1 MKHFLLSGAFG
12 LGLLMAPCAKEPE
25 KIAPHRVC
33 IGVNK
38 CIGSMWPLS
47 EVEEAYGTRGSE
59 VEEGI
64 KEICIRRAG
73 IFLRLQYDL
82 RSTGGLESPAALD
95 VASNGPPENC
105 KAVSVE
111 GPGFVVSPVALGES
125 DNDVRS
131 ALGEPDEV
139 WVPQT
144 SAHGILPG
152 ERGFV
157 YGGPENAFVLVV
169 LRGRRVVRVAGSVLP

>member
-1 MKHFLLSGAFG
+1 MIYLLLFG
-12 LGLLMAPCAKEPE
+12 TLALGGFTAACAREPE
-25 KIAPHRVC
+25 KVSPHRVC
-33 IGVNK
+33 IGVNQ
-38 CIGSMWPLS
+38 CIGSVWPLF
-47 EVEEAYGTRGSE
+47 EVEKNYGTRGTE

-64 KEICIRRAG
+64 KEVCIRRAG
-73 IFLRLQYDL
+73 VYLRLQYGL
-82 RSTGGLESPAALD
+82 RSTGGLKRPAALD

-111 GPGFVVSPVALGES
+111 GPAFVVSPVALGEYE
-125 DNDVRS
+125 DDVRS

-139 WVPQT
+139 WEPQT
-144 SAHGILPG
+144 SSHGILPG

-169 LRGRRVVRVAGSVLP
+169 LRERRVVRVAGSVLP